1 MILLL
6 LISLDISPLVNKAN
20 KLYQK
25 EKYEEAYEIYK
36 DASILYPDKEKI
48 KFNMADCA
56 YQLKRFREAGDEFA
70 RLTTSKNKDLRQKS
84 FYNLGNVFMEAKQ
97 FDQAISSYKQSLLLN
112 PKDMRAKRNVEIAK
126 MMQQQ
131 QKKDKNKEDQ
141 QQKKQEEEQQQQ
153 EQQQQQQQQQEQQQ
167 EQQQQQQS
175 SAQKKINEALK
186 NEQKKTM
193 KKALKQKG
201 GGEEDA
207 GKW

>member
-6 LISLDISPLVNKAN
+6 LIALDISPLVNKAN
-20 KLYQK
+20 KLYKK

-48 KFNMADCA
+48 KFNLADCA
-56 YQLKRFREAGDEFA
+56 YMLKRYREAGDEFA

-97 FDQAISSYKQSLLLN
+97 FDQAISAYKQALLLN
-112 PKDMRAKRNVEIAK
+112 PKDERAKRNLEIAK

-131 QKKDKNKEDQ
+131 QKKDKDKEDKQ
-141 QQKKQEEEQQQQ
+141 QEQQK
-153 EQQQQQQQQQEQQQ
+153 QQQQQQQKQQP
-167 EQQQQQQS
+167 S
-175 SAQKKINEALK
+175 PQKKINEALK
-186 NEQKKTM
+186 NEQKETM

>member
-6 LISLDISPLVNKAN
+6 LIALDISPLVNKAN
-20 KLYQK
+20 KLYKK

-48 KFNMADCA
+48 KFNLADCA
-56 YQLKRFREAGDEFA
+56 YMLKRYREAGDEFA

-97 FDQAISSYKQSLLLN
+97 FDQAISAYKQALLLN
-112 PKDMRAKRNVEIAK
+112 PKDERAKRNLEIAK

-131 QKKDKNKEDQ
+131 QKKDKDKED
-141 QQKKQEEEQQQQ
+141 KQQ
-153 EQQQQQQQQQEQQQ
+153 EQQKQQQQKQQP
-167 EQQQQQQS
+167 S
-175 SAQKKINEALK
+175 PQKKINEALK
-186 NEQKKTM
+186 NEQKETM

>member
-6 LISLDISPLVNKAN
+6 LIALDISPLVNKAN

-48 KFNMADCA
+48 KFNLADCA

-70 RLTTSKNKDLRQKS
+70 RLTTSKNKDLKQKS

-97 FDQAISSYKQSLLLN
+97 FDEAISSYKQSLLLN
-112 PKDMRAKRNVEIAK
+112 PKDMRAKRNLEIAK
-126 MMQQQ
+126 MMQQE
-131 QKKDKNKEDQ
+131 QKKDEE
-141 QQKKQEEEQQQQ
+141 KQEDKQQQ
-153 EQQQQQQQQQEQQQ
+153 EQQQQQQQQQ
-167 EQQQQQQS
+167 QS
-175 SAQKKINEALK
+175 PAQKKINEALK
-186 NEQKKTM
+186 NEQKETM

-201 GGEEDA
+201 GGEENA